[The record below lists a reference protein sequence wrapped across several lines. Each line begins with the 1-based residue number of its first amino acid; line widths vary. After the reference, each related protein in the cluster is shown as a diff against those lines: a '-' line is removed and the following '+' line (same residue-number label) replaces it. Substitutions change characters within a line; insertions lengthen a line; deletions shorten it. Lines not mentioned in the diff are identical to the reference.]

1 MLLKEIKGNLDKK
14 FRPEVE
20 TTHTLEETQNLL
32 AAINH
37 GKGQPKR

>member
-1 MLLKEIKGNLDKK
+1 M

-20 TTHTLEETQNLL
+20 TTHTLDETQNLL

-37 GKGQPKR
+37 GKGWAKIYLNLNSAP